1 MIKHLLICLLLLA
14 SFVTCTDYGSDR
26 EISRMDVIKQLGNSH
41 PQLALASYDSLKD
54 EFTKGSTYVRNKYTL
69 LGIHLRDKAELLHT
83 SDSCIRRLVPY
94 FEKKGTIREMQEV
107 YYYAGSVYRDLQ
119 DTPRSLEYFLKSAA
133 CTEKGEADSVMLRN
147 CYSQLCAMYTK
158 VQDYGNAL
166 QMAKAEYEVARSIG
180 TLDGITMI
188 QLGNAYMRTD
198 SFPQATE
205 VMRMM
210 LTENDT
216 TNLTPDILC
225 DLLYY
230 FSLTDDTANARFCY
244 TRFVDMPERHPI
256 KARQHISLGKYF
268 LLLGLTDSCAQH
280 YQLAFELGDSLC
292 KYDAC
297 RKLFHLYENSGEKG
311 EAYKYAS
318 EFLRLSTCL
327 DLGMRQEQAATINNQ
342 YQYYRDKQEE
352 DGIRAEKEKM
362 ELYLWMTLLITLTLI
377 SVICAVYTFRKYQR
391 QRLLHEISMSLDG
404 HTGSVNG
411 NDEQETHVL
420 MRIKKGMESARIK
433 QEEMAKKLEKAE
445 GNIKEQGQ
453 SIERAKRDAEEK
465 LQEAHRQMERGVN
478 LFKMAHLTELS
489 KNDNDIVESIRK
501 ASRMEQEL
509 TSKQWSE
516 LISFI
521 NDRYPTFSQ
530 KIVTKHGPISEKQ
543 MHICY
548 LLKMGFTNTEICNI
562 MKDCSRS
569 TIWRWKNRLKAI

>member
-69 LGIHLRDKAELLHT
+69 LGIRLRDKAELPHT

-107 YYYAGSVYRDLQ
+107 YYFAGSVYRDLQ

-133 CTEKGEADSVMLRN
+133 CTEKGETDSVMLRN

-256 KARQHISLGKYF
+256 KAQQHISLGKYF
-268 LLLGLTDSCAQH
+268 LLLGLTDSSAQH
-280 YQLAFELGDSLC
+280 YQLALEQGDSIC

-297 RKLFHLYENSGEKG
+297 RKLFHLYENCGEKE

-318 EFLRLSTCL
+318 EFLRISTCL

-342 YQYYRDKQEE
+342 YQYYKDKQEE
-352 DGIRAEKEKM
+352 DSIKAEKEIM

-391 QRLLHEISMSLDG
+391 QRLLHEISMTLDG
-404 HTGSVNG
+404 DTGSDNG
-411 NDEQETHVL
+411 NEQETHVL
-420 MRIKKGMESARIK
+420 MRIKKGMDSARIK

-445 GNIKEQGQ
+445 GNIKEQEQ
-453 SIERAKRDAEEK
+453 SIERTKRDAEEK

-530 KIVTKHGPISEKQ
+530 KIVTIHGPISEKQ

>member
-1 MIKHLLICLLLLA
+1 MIKHLLFCLLLLA

-69 LGIHLRDKAELLHT
+69 LGIRLRDKAELPHT

-94 FEKKGTIREMQEV
+94 FEKIGSIREMQEV

-133 CTEKGEADSVMLRN
+133 CTEKGETDSVMLRN

-256 KARQHISLGKYF
+256 KAQQHISLGKYF
-268 LLLGLTDSCAQH
+268 LLLGLTDSSAQH
-280 YQLAFELGDSLC
+280 YQLALEQGDLIC

-297 RKLFHLYENSGEKG
+297 RKLFHLYEDCGEKE

-318 EFLRLSTCL
+318 EFLRISTCL

-342 YQYYRDKQEE
+342 YQYYKDKQEE
-352 DGIRAEKEKM
+352 DSIKAEKEIM

-391 QRLLHEISMSLDG
+391 QRLLHEISMTLDG
-404 HTGSVNG
+404 DTGSDNG
-411 NDEQETHVL
+411 NEQETHVL
-420 MRIKKGMESARIK
+420 MRIKKGMDSARIK

-445 GNIKEQGQ
+445 GNIKEQEQ

-530 KIVTKHGPISEKQ
+530 KIVTIHGPISEKQ

-548 LLKMGFTNTEICNI
+548 LLKMGFTNTEIYNI

>member
-54 EFTKGSTYVRNKYTL
+54 EFTKGSTYVRNKYSL
-69 LGIHLRDKAELLHT
+69 LGIRLRDKAELPHT

-133 CTEKGEADSVMLRN
+133 CTEKGETDSVMLRN

-256 KARQHISLGKYF
+256 KAQQHISLGKYF
-268 LLLGLTDSCAQH
+268 LLLGLTDSSAQH
-280 YQLAFELGDSLC
+280 YQLALEQGDSIC

-297 RKLFHLYENSGEKG
+297 RKLFHLYEDCGEKE

-318 EFLRLSTCL
+318 EFLRISTCL

-342 YQYYRDKQEE
+342 YQYYKDKQEE
-352 DGIRAEKEKM
+352 DSIKAEKEIM

-391 QRLLHEISMSLDG
+391 QRLLHEISMTLDG
-404 HTGSVNG
+404 DTGSDNG
-411 NDEQETHVL
+411 NEQETHVL
-420 MRIKKGMESARIK
+420 MRIKKGMDSARIK

-445 GNIKEQGQ
+445 GNIKEQEQ
-453 SIERAKRDAEEK
+453 SIERAKRDAEER
-465 LQEAHRQMERGVN
+465 LQEAHRQMECGVN

-489 KNDNDIVESIRK
+489 KNDDGIVESIRK
-501 ASRMEQEL
+501 ASCTEQEL
-509 TSKQWSE
+509 TPKQWSE

-530 KIVTKHGPISEKQ
+530 KIVTIHGPISEKQ

>member
-69 LGIHLRDKAELLHT
+69 LGIRLRDKAELPHT

-133 CTEKGEADSVMLRN
+133 CTEKGETDSVMLRN

-205 VMRMM
+205 VMRML

-256 KARQHISLGKYF
+256 KAQQHISLGKYF
-268 LLLGLTDSCAQH
+268 LLLGLTDSSAQH
-280 YQLAFELGDSLC
+280 YQLALEQGDSIC

-297 RKLFHLYENSGEKG
+297 RKLFHLYEDCGEKE

-318 EFLRLSTCL
+318 EFLRISTCL

-342 YQYYRDKQEE
+342 YQYYKDKQEE
-352 DGIRAEKEKM
+352 DSIKAEKEIM

-391 QRLLHEISMSLDG
+391 QRLLHEISMTLDG
-404 HTGSVNG
+404 DTGSDNG
-411 NDEQETHVL
+411 NEQETHVL
-420 MRIKKGMESARIK
+420 MRIKKGMDSARIK

-445 GNIKEQGQ
+445 GNIKEQEQ

-530 KIVTKHGPISEKQ
+530 KIVTIHGPISEKQ

>member
-69 LGIHLRDKAELLHT
+69 LGIRLRDKAELPHT

-94 FEKKGTIREMQEV
+94 FEKKGSIREMQEV

-133 CTEKGEADSVMLRN
+133 CTEKGETDSVMLRN

-256 KARQHISLGKYF
+256 KAQQHISLGKYF
-268 LLLGLTDSCAQH
+268 LLLGLTDSSAQH
-280 YQLAFELGDSLC
+280 YQLALEQGDSIC

-297 RKLFHLYENSGEKG
+297 RKLFHLYEDCGEKE

-318 EFLRLSTCL
+318 EFLRISTCL

-342 YQYYRDKQEE
+342 YQYYKDKQEE
-352 DGIRAEKEKM
+352 DSIKAEKEIM

-391 QRLLHEISMSLDG
+391 QRLLHEISMTLDG
-404 HTGSVNG
+404 DTGSDNG
-411 NDEQETHVL
+411 NEQETHVL
-420 MRIKKGMESARIK
+420 MRIKKGMDSARIK

-445 GNIKEQGQ
+445 GNIKEQEQ

-530 KIVTKHGPISEKQ
+530 KIVTIHGPISEKQ

>member
-69 LGIHLRDKAELLHT
+69 LGIRLRDKAELPHT

-94 FEKKGTIREMQEV
+94 FEKKGTIREMQEA

-133 CTEKGEADSVMLRN
+133 CTEKGETDSVMLRN

-244 TRFVDMPERHPI
+244 TRFVDMPKRHPI
-256 KARQHISLGKYF
+256 KAQQHISLGKYF
-268 LLLGLTDSCAQH
+268 LLLGLTDSSAQH
-280 YQLAFELGDSLC
+280 YQLALEQGDSIC

-297 RKLFHLYENSGEKG
+297 RKLFHLYEDCGEKE

-318 EFLRLSTCL
+318 EFLRISTYL

-342 YQYYRDKQEE
+342 YQYYKDKQEE
-352 DGIRAEKEKM
+352 DSIKAEKEIM

-377 SVICAVYTFRKYQR
+377 SVICTVYTFRKYQR
-391 QRLLHEISMSLDG
+391 QRLLHEISMTLDG
-404 HTGSVNG
+404 DTGSDNG
-411 NDEQETHVL
+411 NEQETHVL
-420 MRIKKGMESARIK
+420 MRIKKGMDSARIK

-445 GNIKEQGQ
+445 GNIKEQEQ

-530 KIVTKHGPISEKQ
+530 KIVTIHGPISEKQ

>member
-69 LGIHLRDKAELLHT
+69 LGIRLRDKAELPHT

-133 CTEKGEADSVMLRN
+133 CTENGETDSVMLRN

-205 VMRMM
+205 VMRML

-256 KARQHISLGKYF
+256 KAQQHISLGKYF
-268 LLLGLTDSCAQH
+268 LLLGLTDSSAQH
-280 YQLAFELGDSLC
+280 YQLALEQGDSIC

-297 RKLFHLYENSGEKG
+297 RKLFHLYEDCGEKE

-318 EFLRLSTCL
+318 EFLRISTCL

-342 YQYYRDKQEE
+342 YQYYKDKQEE
-352 DGIRAEKEKM
+352 DSIKAEKEIM

-391 QRLLHEISMSLDG
+391 QRLLHEISMTLDG
-404 HTGSVNG
+404 DTGSDNG
-411 NDEQETHVL
+411 NEQETHVL
-420 MRIKKGMESARIK
+420 MRIKKGMDSARIK

-445 GNIKEQGQ
+445 GNIKEQEQ

-530 KIVTKHGPISEKQ
+530 KIVTIHGPISEKQ

>member
-69 LGIHLRDKAELLHT
+69 LGIRLRDKAELPHT

-133 CTEKGEADSVMLRN
+133 CTEKGETDSVMLRN

-256 KARQHISLGKYF
+256 KAQQHISLGKYF
-268 LLLGLTDSCAQH
+268 LLLGLTDSSAQH
-280 YQLAFELGDSLC
+280 YQLALEQGDSIC

-297 RKLFHLYENSGEKG
+297 RKLFHLYEDCGEKE

-318 EFLRLSTCL
+318 EFLRISTCL

-342 YQYYRDKQEE
+342 YQYYKDKQEE
-352 DGIRAEKEKM
+352 DSIKAEKEIM

-377 SVICAVYTFRKYQR
+377 SVICTVYTFRKYQR
-391 QRLLHEISMSLDG
+391 QRLLHEISMTLDG
-404 HTGSVNG
+404 DTGSDNG
-411 NDEQETHVL
+411 NEQETHVL
-420 MRIKKGMESARIK
+420 MRIKKGMDSARIK

-445 GNIKEQGQ
+445 GNIKEQEQ
-453 SIERAKRDAEEK
+453 CIERAKRDAEEK

-530 KIVTKHGPISEKQ
+530 KIVTIHGPISEKQ

>member
-1 MIKHLLICLLLLA
+1 
-14 SFVTCTDYGSDR
+14 
-26 EISRMDVIKQLGNSH
+26 MDVIKQLGNSH

-69 LGIHLRDKAELLHT
+69 LGIRLRDKAELPHT

-133 CTEKGEADSVMLRN
+133 CTEKGETDSVMLRN

-256 KARQHISLGKYF
+256 KAQQHISLGKYF
-268 LLLGLTDSCAQH
+268 LLLGLTDSSAQH
-280 YQLAFELGDSLC
+280 YQLALEQGDSIC

-297 RKLFHLYENSGEKG
+297 RKLFHLYEDCGEKE

-318 EFLRLSTCL
+318 EFLRISTYL

-342 YQYYRDKQEE
+342 YQYYKDKQEE
-352 DGIRAEKEKM
+352 DSIKAEKEIM

-391 QRLLHEISMSLDG
+391 QRLLHEISMTLDG
-404 HTGSVNG
+404 DTGSDNG
-411 NDEQETHVL
+411 NEQETHVL
-420 MRIKKGMESARIK
+420 MRIKKGMDSARIK

>member
-69 LGIHLRDKAELLHT
+69 LGIRLRDKAELPHT

-133 CTEKGEADSVMLRN
+133 CTEKGETDSVMLRN

-180 TLDGITMI
+180 TLDGITII

-256 KARQHISLGKYF
+256 KAQQHISLGKYF
-268 LLLGLTDSCAQH
+268 LLLGLTDSSAQH
-280 YQLAFELGDSLC
+280 YQLALEQGDSIC

-297 RKLFHLYENSGEKG
+297 RKLFHLYEDCGEKE

-318 EFLRLSTCL
+318 EFLRISTYL

-342 YQYYRDKQEE
+342 YQYYKDKQEE
-352 DGIRAEKEKM
+352 DSIKAEKEIM

-377 SVICAVYTFRKYQR
+377 SVICTVYTFRKYQR
-391 QRLLHEISMSLDG
+391 QRLLHEISMTLDG
-404 HTGSVNG
+404 DTGSDNG
-411 NDEQETHVL
+411 NEQETHVL
-420 MRIKKGMESARIK
+420 MRIKKGMDSARIK

-445 GNIKEQGQ
+445 GNIKEQEQ

-530 KIVTKHGPISEKQ
+530 KIVTIHGPISEKQ

>member
-94 FEKKGTIREMQEV
+94 FEKKGTIREMQEA

-133 CTEKGEADSVMLRN
+133 CTEKGETDSVMLRN

-256 KARQHISLGKYF
+256 KAQQHISLGKYF
-268 LLLGLTDSCAQH
+268 LLLGLTDSSAQH
-280 YQLAFELGDSLC
+280 YQLALEQGDSIC

-297 RKLFHLYENSGEKG
+297 RKLFHLYEDCGEK
-311 EAYKYAS
+311 EEVYKYAS
-318 EFLRLSTCL
+318 EFLRISTCL

-342 YQYYRDKQEE
+342 YQYYKDKQEE
-352 DGIRAEKEKM
+352 DSIKAEKEIM

-391 QRLLHEISMSLDG
+391 QRLLHEISMTLDG
-404 HTGSVNG
+404 DTGSDNG
-411 NDEQETHVL
+411 NEQETHVL
-420 MRIKKGMESARIK
+420 MRIKKGMDSARIK

-530 KIVTKHGPISEKQ
+530 KIVTIHGPISEKQ

>member
-69 LGIHLRDKAELLHT
+69 LGIRLRDKAELPHT

-133 CTEKGEADSVMLRN
+133 CTEKGETDSVMLRN

-180 TLDGITMI
+180 TLDGITII

-256 KARQHISLGKYF
+256 KAQQHISLGKYF
-268 LLLGLTDSCAQH
+268 LLLGLTDSSAQH
-280 YQLAFELGDSLC
+280 YQLALEQGDSIC

-297 RKLFHLYENSGEKG
+297 RKLFHLYEDCGEKE

-318 EFLRLSTCL
+318 EFLRISTCL

-342 YQYYRDKQEE
+342 YQYYKDKQEE
-352 DGIRAEKEKM
+352 DSIKAEKEIM
-362 ELYLWMTLLITLTLI
+362 ELYLRMTLLITLTLI
-377 SVICAVYTFRKYQR
+377 SVICTVYTFRKYQR
-391 QRLLHEISMSLDG
+391 QRLLHEISMTLDG
-404 HTGSVNG
+404 DTGSDNG
-411 NDEQETHVL
+411 NEQETHVL
-420 MRIKKGMESARIK
+420 MRIKKGMDSARIK

>member
-1 MIKHLLICLLLLA
+1 MIKHLLFCLLLLA

-69 LGIHLRDKAELLHT
+69 LGIRLRDKAELPHT

-107 YYYAGSVYRDLQ
+107 YYYAGSVYRELQ

-133 CTEKGEADSVMLRN
+133 CTEKGETDSVMLRN

-180 TLDGITMI
+180 TLDGITII

-244 TRFVDMPERHPI
+244 TRFVDMPKRHPI
-256 KARQHISLGKYF
+256 KAQQHISLGKYF
-268 LLLGLTDSCAQH
+268 LLLGLTDSSAQH
-280 YQLAFELGDSLC
+280 YQLALEQGDSIC

-297 RKLFHLYENSGEKG
+297 RKLFHLYEDCGEK
-311 EAYKYAS
+311 EEVYKYAS
-318 EFLRLSTCL
+318 EFLRISTYL

-342 YQYYRDKQEE
+342 YQYYKDKQEE
-352 DGIRAEKEKM
+352 DSIKAEKEIM

-391 QRLLHEISMSLDG
+391 QRLLHEISMTLDG
-404 HTGSVNG
+404 DTGSDNG
-411 NDEQETHVL
+411 NEQETHVL
-420 MRIKKGMESARIK
+420 MRIKKGMDSARIK

-445 GNIKEQGQ
+445 GNIKEQEQ

>member
-1 MIKHLLICLLLLA
+1 MIKHLLFCLLLLA

-69 LGIHLRDKAELLHT
+69 LGIRLRDKAKLPHT

-133 CTEKGEADSVMLRN
+133 CTEKGETDSVMLRN

-256 KARQHISLGKYF
+256 KAQQHISLGKYF
-268 LLLGLTDSCAQH
+268 LLLGLTDSSAQH
-280 YQLAFELGDSLC
+280 YQLALEQGDSIC

-297 RKLFHLYENSGEKG
+297 RKLFHLYEDCGEK
-311 EAYKYAS
+311 EETYKYAS
-318 EFLRLSTCL
+318 EFLRISTCL

-342 YQYYRDKQEE
+342 YQYYKDKQEE
-352 DGIRAEKEKM
+352 DSIKAEKEIM

-391 QRLLHEISMSLDG
+391 QRLLHEISMTLDG
-404 HTGSVNG
+404 DTGSDNG
-411 NDEQETHVL
+411 NEQETHVL
-420 MRIKKGMESARIK
+420 MRIKKGMDSARIK

-445 GNIKEQGQ
+445 GNIKEQEQ

-530 KIVTKHGPISEKQ
+530 KIVTIHGPISEKQ

>member
-1 MIKHLLICLLLLA
+1 MIKHLLFCLLLLA

-69 LGIHLRDKAELLHT
+69 LGIRLRDKAELPHT

-94 FEKKGTIREMQEV
+94 FEKKGSIREMHDV
-107 YYYAGSVYRDLQ
+107 YYYSGSVYRDLQ

-180 TLDGITMI
+180 TLDGITII

-256 KARQHISLGKYF
+256 KAQQHISLGKYF
-268 LLLGLTDSCAQH
+268 LLLGLTDSSAQH
-280 YQLAFELGDSLC
+280 YQLALEQGDSIC

-297 RKLFHLYENSGEKG
+297 RKLFHLYEDCGEK
-311 EAYKYAS
+311 EEVYKYAS
-318 EFLRLSTCL
+318 EFLRISTCL

-342 YQYYRDKQEE
+342 YQYYKDKQEE
-352 DGIRAEKEKM
+352 DSIKAEKEIM

-391 QRLLHEISMSLDG
+391 QRLLHEISMTLDG
-404 HTGSVNG
+404 DTGSDNG
-411 NDEQETHVL
+411 NEQETHVL
-420 MRIKKGMESARIK
+420 MRIKKGMDSARIK

-445 GNIKEQGQ
+445 GNIKEQEQ

>member
-69 LGIHLRDKAELLHT
+69 LGIRLRDKAELPHT

-133 CTEKGEADSVMLRN
+133 CTEKGETDSVMLRN

-180 TLDGITMI
+180 TLDGITII

-256 KARQHISLGKYF
+256 KAQQHISLGKYF
-268 LLLGLTDSCAQH
+268 LLLGLTDSSAQH
-280 YQLAFELGDSLC
+280 YQLALEQGDSIC

-297 RKLFHLYENSGEKG
+297 RKLFHLYEDCGEKE

-318 EFLRLSTCL
+318 EFLRISTYL

-342 YQYYRDKQEE
+342 YQYYKDKQEE
-352 DGIRAEKEKM
+352 DSIKAEKEIM

-391 QRLLHEISMSLDG
+391 QRLLHEISMTLDG
-404 HTGSVNG
+404 DTGSDNG
-411 NDEQETHVL
+411 NEQETHVL
-420 MRIKKGMESARIK
+420 MRIKKGMDSARIK

>member
-69 LGIHLRDKAELLHT
+69 LGIHLRDKAELPHT

-133 CTEKGEADSVMLRN
+133 CTEKGETDSVMLRN

-244 TRFVDMPERHPI
+244 TRFVDMPKRHPI
-256 KARQHISLGKYF
+256 KAQQHISLGKYF
-268 LLLGLTDSCAQH
+268 LLLGLTDSSAQH
-280 YQLAFELGDSLC
+280 YQLALEQGDSIC

-297 RKLFHLYENSGEKG
+297 RKLFHLYEDCGEKE

-318 EFLRLSTCL
+318 EFLRISTCL

-342 YQYYRDKQEE
+342 YQYYKDKQEE
-352 DGIRAEKEKM
+352 DSIKAEKEIM

-377 SVICAVYTFRKYQR
+377 SVICTVYTFRKYQR
-391 QRLLHEISMSLDG
+391 QRLLHEISMTLDG
-404 HTGSVNG
+404 DTGSDNG
-411 NDEQETHVL
+411 NEQETHVL
-420 MRIKKGMESARIK
+420 MRIKKGMDSARIK

-445 GNIKEQGQ
+445 GNIKEQEQ

>member
-1 MIKHLLICLLLLA
+1 
-14 SFVTCTDYGSDR
+14 
-26 EISRMDVIKQLGNSH
+26 MDVIKQLGNSH

-69 LGIHLRDKAELLHT
+69 LGIRLRDKAELPHT

-94 FEKKGTIREMQEV
+94 FEKIGSIREMQEV

-133 CTEKGEADSVMLRN
+133 CTEKGETDSVMLRN

-256 KARQHISLGKYF
+256 KAQQHISLGKYF
-268 LLLGLTDSCAQH
+268 LLLGLTDSSAQH
-280 YQLAFELGDSLC
+280 YQLALEQGDLIC

-297 RKLFHLYENSGEKG
+297 RKLFHLYEDCGEKE

-318 EFLRLSTCL
+318 EFLRISTCL

-342 YQYYRDKQEE
+342 YQYYKDKQEE
-352 DGIRAEKEKM
+352 DSIKAEKEIM

-391 QRLLHEISMSLDG
+391 QRLLHEISMTLDG
-404 HTGSVNG
+404 DTGSDNG
-411 NDEQETHVL
+411 NEQETHVL
-420 MRIKKGMESARIK
+420 MRIKKGMDSARIK

-445 GNIKEQGQ
+445 GNIKEQEQ

-530 KIVTKHGPISEKQ
+530 KIVTIHGPISEKQ

-548 LLKMGFTNTEICNI
+548 LLKMGFTNTEIYNI

>member
-1 MIKHLLICLLLLA
+1 
-14 SFVTCTDYGSDR
+14 
-26 EISRMDVIKQLGNSH
+26 MDVIKQLGNSH

-69 LGIHLRDKAELLHT
+69 LGIRLRDKAELPHT

-107 YYYAGSVYRDLQ
+107 YYFAGSVYRDLQ

-133 CTEKGEADSVMLRN
+133 CTEKGETDSVMLRN

-256 KARQHISLGKYF
+256 KAQQHISLGKYF
-268 LLLGLTDSCAQH
+268 LLLGLTDSSAQH
-280 YQLAFELGDSLC
+280 YQLALEQGDSIC

-297 RKLFHLYENSGEKG
+297 RKLFHLYENCGEKE

-318 EFLRLSTCL
+318 EFLRISTCL

-342 YQYYRDKQEE
+342 YQYYKDKQEE
-352 DGIRAEKEKM
+352 DSIKAEKEIM

-391 QRLLHEISMSLDG
+391 QRLLHEISMTLDG
-404 HTGSVNG
+404 DTGSDNG
-411 NDEQETHVL
+411 NEQETHVL
-420 MRIKKGMESARIK
+420 MRIKKGMDSARIK

-445 GNIKEQGQ
+445 GNIKEQEQ
-453 SIERAKRDAEEK
+453 SIERTKRDAEEK

-530 KIVTKHGPISEKQ
+530 KIVTIHGPISEKQ

>member
-69 LGIHLRDKAELLHT
+69 LGIRLRDKAELPHT

-133 CTEKGEADSVMLRN
+133 CTEKGETDSVMLRN

-244 TRFVDMPERHPI
+244 TRFVDMPKRHPI
-256 KARQHISLGKYF
+256 KAQQHISLGKYF
-268 LLLGLTDSCAQH
+268 LLLGLTDSSAQH
-280 YQLAFELGDSLC
+280 YQLALEQGDSIC

-297 RKLFHLYENSGEKG
+297 RKLFHLYEDCGEK
-311 EAYKYAS
+311 EEVYKYAS
-318 EFLRLSTCL
+318 EFLRISTCL

-342 YQYYRDKQEE
+342 YQYYKDKQEE
-352 DGIRAEKEKM
+352 DSIKAEKEIM

-377 SVICAVYTFRKYQR
+377 SVICTVYTFRKYQR
-391 QRLLHEISMSLDG
+391 QRLLHEISMTLDG
-404 HTGSVNG
+404 DTGSDNG
-411 NDEQETHVL
+411 NEQETHVL
-420 MRIKKGMESARIK
+420 MRIKKGMDSARIK

-445 GNIKEQGQ
+445 GNIKEQEQ

-530 KIVTKHGPISEKQ
+530 KIVTIHGPISEKQ

>member
-26 EISRMDVIKQLGNSH
+26 EISRMNVIKQLGNSH

-69 LGIHLRDKAELLHT
+69 LGIRLRDKAELPHT

-94 FEKKGTIREMQEV
+94 FEKKGSIREMQEV

-133 CTEKGEADSVMLRN
+133 CTEKGETDSVMLRN

-256 KARQHISLGKYF
+256 KAQQHISLGKYF
-268 LLLGLTDSCAQH
+268 LLLGLTDSSAQH
-280 YQLAFELGDSLC
+280 YQLALEQGDSIC

-297 RKLFHLYENSGEKG
+297 RKLFHLYEDCGEKE

-318 EFLRLSTCL
+318 EFLRISTCL

-342 YQYYRDKQEE
+342 YQYYKDKQEE
-352 DGIRAEKEKM
+352 DSIKAEKEIM

-391 QRLLHEISMSLDG
+391 QRLLHEISMTLDG
-404 HTGSVNG
+404 DTGSDNG
-411 NDEQETHVL
+411 NEQETHVL
-420 MRIKKGMESARIK
+420 MRIKKGMDSARIK

-445 GNIKEQGQ
+445 GNIKEQEQ

-530 KIVTKHGPISEKQ
+530 KIVTKLGPISEKQ

>member
-1 MIKHLLICLLLLA
+1 MIKHLLFCLLLLA

-26 EISRMDVIKQLGNSH
+26 EISRMNVIKQLGNSH

-69 LGIHLRDKAELLHT
+69 LGIRLRDKAELPHT

-133 CTEKGEADSVMLRN
+133 CTEKGETDSVMLRN

-256 KARQHISLGKYF
+256 KAQQHISLGKYF
-268 LLLGLTDSCAQH
+268 LLLGLTDSSAQH
-280 YQLAFELGDSLC
+280 YQLALEQGDSIC

-297 RKLFHLYENSGEKG
+297 RKLFHLYEDCGEKE

-318 EFLRLSTCL
+318 EFLRISTCL

-342 YQYYRDKQEE
+342 YQYYKDKQEE
-352 DGIRAEKEKM
+352 DSIRAEKEIM

-391 QRLLHEISMSLDG
+391 QRLLHEISMTLDG
-404 HTGSVNG
+404 DTGSDNG
-411 NDEQETHVL
+411 NEQETHVL
-420 MRIKKGMESARIK
+420 MRIKKGMDSARIK

>member
-69 LGIHLRDKAELLHT
+69 LGIRLRDKAELPHT

-133 CTEKGEADSVMLRN
+133 CTEKGETDSVMLRN

-188 QLGNAYMRTD
+188 QLGNAYMRTG

-216 TNLTPDILC
+216 PNLTPDILC

-256 KARQHISLGKYF
+256 KAQQHISLGKYF
-268 LLLGLTDSCAQH
+268 LLLGLTDSSAQH
-280 YQLAFELGDSLC
+280 YQLALEQGDSIC

-297 RKLFHLYENSGEKG
+297 RKLFHLYEDCGEKE

-318 EFLRLSTCL
+318 EFLRISTCL

-342 YQYYRDKQEE
+342 YQYYKDKQEE
-352 DGIRAEKEKM
+352 DSIKAEKEIM

-391 QRLLHEISMSLDG
+391 QRLLHEISMTLDG
-404 HTGSVNG
+404 DTGSDNG
-411 NDEQETHVL
+411 NEQETHVL
-420 MRIKKGMESARIK
+420 MRIKKGMDSARIK

-445 GNIKEQGQ
+445 GNIKEQEQ